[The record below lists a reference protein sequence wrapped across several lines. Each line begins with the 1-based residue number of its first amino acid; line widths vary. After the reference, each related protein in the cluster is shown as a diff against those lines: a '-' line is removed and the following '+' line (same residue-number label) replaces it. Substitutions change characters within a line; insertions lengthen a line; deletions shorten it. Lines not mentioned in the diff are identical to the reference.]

1 MTLLPAPTE
10 TPSLTTY
17 SSTHPCSMAMSSDQE
32 RMKLTSRVRG
42 PRGAAVVVRDAL
54 MSRQSS
60 GSYGEDNLSP
70 PVPLVQSG
78 VPTSHRKLLAS
89 LEKLSVFEER
99 CARTLHRYISEMD
112 AKTRR
117 KALEDWGASD
127 GKFSSAK
134 LFLRIEVMMVSED
147 ECETG
152 GVGGLMLRRGSSC
165 FIPVQP
171 QPLRRL
177 KLCVGGAVGN
187 LSSCSASVTAGSRWI
202 R

>member
-1 MTLLPAPTE
+1 
-10 TPSLTTY
+10 
-17 SSTHPCSMAMSSDQE
+17 
-32 RMKLTSRVRG
+32 
-42 PRGAAVVVRDAL
+42 
-54 MSRQSS
+54 
-60 GSYGEDNLSP
+60 
-70 PVPLVQSG
+70 
-78 VPTSHRKLLAS
+78 
-89 LEKLSVFEER
+89 
-99 CARTLHRYISEMD
+99 MD

-152 GVGGLMLRRGSSC
+152 GVGGLMLRRESSC

-177 KLCVGGAVGN
+177 KLCVGGAVGSGPAAHAT
-187 LSSCSASVTAGSRWI
+187 LGWI
-202 R
+202 EVDYA